1 MKLATIANG
10 TRDGQLVVV
19 SRDLQRYQPA
29 GDLAPTLQYAL
40 ENWSSVAADLI
51 ARYERLCAGEGGQSF
66 QQARVRAPLP
76 RAYQWLD
83 ASAFA
88 SHGLLMAKAFG
99 REPHDVAFPLMYQ
112 GASDSFLGAR
122 DDIVL
127 PREEDGIDFE
137 AEIGVITGD
146 VPMGTKA
153 REAEAHIRLFVLIN
167 DVSLRVLAPVEM
179 ATGFGWIRAKP
190 SSSFA
195 PVAITPD
202 ELGRSL
208 RDGRVHLPVN
218 VWWNGKPFGR
228 PNAGE
233 MAYSFSELI
242 EHAASTRSLSAGT
255 IIGSGTVS
263 NYASSEEG
271 SACIAE
277 RRAIE
282 MIGQGAPK
290 TGYMR
295 FGDRVRIEMLDA
307 AGQPLFGAI
316 EQDTKP
322 LNFR

>member
-1 MKLATIANG
+1 VKLATIDNG

-19 SRDLQRYQPA
+19 SRDLQSYQPA
-29 GDLAPTLQYAL
+29 GVWAPTLQYAL
-40 ENWSSVAADLI
+40 ENWSGVAANLKAI
-51 ARYERLCAGEGGQSF
+51 YERLCAGDGGEPF
-66 QQARVRAPLP
+66 AEAKVRAPLP

-83 ASAFA
+83 ASAFV

-99 REPHDVAFPLMYQ
+99 REPHDVDFPLMYQ
-112 GASDSFLGAR
+112 GGSDSFLGAR

-137 AEIGVITGD
+137 AEIGVITDD

-153 REAEAHIRLFVLIN
+153 EDAGAHIRLFVFIN
-167 DVSLRVLAPVEM
+167 DVSLRVLAPIEM

-195 PVAITPD
+195 PVAVTPD
-202 ELGRSL
+202 ELGSSL
-208 RDGRVHLPVN
+208 RNGRVHLPVN
-218 VWWNGKPFGR
+218 VLWNGKPFGR

-233 MAYSFSELI
+233 MAYSFPQLI
-242 EHAASTRSLSAGT
+242 EHAATTRSLSAGT

-263 NYASSEEG
+263 NHAASEVG

-282 MIGQGAPK
+282 IIEHGAPR
-290 TGYMR
+290 TAYMR
-295 FGDRVRIEMLDA
+295 FGDRIRIEMLDPS
-307 AGQPLFGAI
+307 GQPLFGAI
-316 EQDTKP
+316 EQATKP
-322 LNFR
+322 AKFV

>member
-1 MKLATIANG
+1 MKLATIENG

-19 SRDLQRYQPA
+19 SRDLQRYRPV
-29 GDLAPTLQYAL
+29 GDFAPTLQYAL
-40 ENWSSVAADLI
+40 ENWSSVLPDLNTL
-51 ARYERLCAGEGGQSF
+51 YERLCAGQGGEPF
-66 QQARVRAPLP
+66 QDAQVRAPLP

-88 SHGLLMAKAFG
+88 SHGQLMAKAFG
-99 REPHDVAFPLMYQ
+99 REPHDITFPLMYQ

-127 PREEDGIDFE
+127 PCEEDGIDFE
-137 AEIGVITGD
+137 AEIGIITGD

-167 DVSLRVLAPVEM
+167 DVSLRVLAPIEM

-190 SSSFA
+190 SSSFG

-202 ELGRSL
+202 ELGGAL
-208 RDGRVHLPVN
+208 REGRVHLPVN

-228 PNAGE
+228 PDAGE
-233 MAYSFSELI
+233 MAYTFPQLI
-242 EHAASTRSLSAGT
+242 EHAATTRSLTAGT

-263 NYASSEEG
+263 NHAFSEVG

-282 MIGQGAPK
+282 TIEHGAPK
-290 TGYMR
+290 TGYMC
-295 FGDRVRIEMLDA
+295 FGDCVCIEMADA

-316 EQDTKP
+316 EQVTKP
-322 LNFR
+322 INFR